1 MNHTKE
7 RIEELFQGL
16 LRAAQRSDNMSAG
29 AHAIIGRGAALPG
42 EDLELLLALSDRTE
56 QQTQKALDDWNDEK
70 IPEAEFVHRARL
82 LASVDAYLVARLKH
96 YGAEAPERLI
106 IDWEQLDPV
115 QKQQAEIS
123 AKDFPLNT
131 EAKLAGRDFG
141 RLHAIGAIGRTFG
154 NTIYLCRC
162 TCGNWKLVRDY
173 ELKRDTRSC
182 GCLRRDLL
190 TKHGGTGSKLYG
202 VWNSMRGRC
211 ERPTD
216 QSFKNYGARGIRVC
230 PEWSADFDAFRSWAL
245 NNGYQ
250 PGLTLD
256 RIDNDGDYTPENCRW
271 ATRKQQANNS
281 RANVLVEYHGELLT
295 LQQASETSGISYTCL
310 KKRRDRKPGITEEEL
325 FRAPKRRTPSA
336 ASGNKKSER
345 PADRPQK

>member
-115 QKQQAEIS
+115 QKQQA
-123 AKDFPLNT
+123 
-131 EAKLAGRDFG
+131 
-141 RLHAIGAIGRTFG
+141 
-154 NTIYLCRC
+154 
-162 TCGNWKLVRDY
+162 
-173 ELKRDTRSC
+173 
-182 GCLRRDLL
+182 
-190 TKHGGTGSKLYG
+190 
-202 VWNSMRGRC
+202 
-211 ERPTD
+211 
-216 QSFKNYGARGIRVC
+216 
-230 PEWSADFDAFRSWAL
+230 
-245 NNGYQ
+245 
-250 PGLTLD
+250 
-256 RIDNDGDYTPENCRW
+256 
-271 ATRKQQANNS
+271 NNS

-295 LQQASETSGISYTCL
+295 LQQASEASGISYTCL

-336 ASGNKKSER
+336 ASSNKKSER

>member
-295 LQQASETSGISYTCL
+295 LQQASETSGISLTL
-310 KKRRDRKPGITEEEL
+310 TV
-325 FRAPKRRTPSA
+325 
-336 ASGNKKSER
+336 NKKSER
-345 PADRPQK
+345 PEDRPQK